1 MKHNLHLQDRWLPI
15 WDSILV
21 LDSIVPVRNSLATS
35 TFQELLSFPEL
46 NYAQVKRIVF
56 HREAFD
62 EVRWS
67 DLASMDEFIEIDTNF
82 LKLYISD

>member
-46 NYAQVKRIVF
+46 NYTQVKRIVF